1 VAKQE
6 RYGNVLAMP
15 KFTKLS
21 SPSLKNGRTIKIGF
35 AASASISR
43 VEGLVM
49 PKDMVR
55 TFEGFEKTGKS
66 HEARRAAL
74 KSKYGKMSG

>member
-1 VAKQE
+1 MRK
-6 RYGNVLAMP
+6 
-15 KFTKLS
+15 TIKLS
-21 SPSLKNGRTIKIGF
+21 SPGPKNGGIIKIGL

-43 VEGLVM
+43 VEGLIM
-49 PKDMVR
+49 SKDMVR
-55 TFEGFEKTGKS
+55 TFESFEKSGKS

>member
-1 VAKQE
+1 MRKT
-6 RYGNVLAMP
+6 
-15 KFTKLS
+15 TKLS
-21 SPSLKNGRTIKIGF
+21 SSAPKNGGTIWIGL

-43 VEGLVM
+43 VEGLIM
-49 PKDMVR
+49 SKDMVR
-55 TFEGFEKTGKS
+55 TFESFEKSGKS

>member
-1 VAKQE
+1 MRK
-6 RYGNVLAMP
+6 
-15 KFTKLS
+15 
-21 SPSLKNGRTIKIGF
+21 TIKPSSWDSKNSGAIKLGL

-43 VEGLVM
+43 VEGLIM
-49 PKDMVR
+49 SKDMVR
-55 TFEGFEKTGKS
+55 TFEGFEKSGTS

>member
-1 VAKQE
+1 MRK
-6 RYGNVLAMP
+6 
-15 KFTKLS
+15 TIKLS
-21 SPSLKNGRTIKIGF
+21 STGPKNGGTIKIGL

-43 VEGLVM
+43 VEGLIM
-49 PKDMVR
+49 SKDMVR
-55 TFEGFEKTGKS
+55 TFEGFEKSGKS